1 MASAV
6 EPTPGAA
13 PIVAPVRKE
22 EVRPMAPGTPG
33 VPLLPT
39 RNRGTL
45 TIGVMGAMVM
55 QILDTTIA
63 NVALPH
69 MQTSLGATIDTV
81 TWVLT
86 SYIVATA
93 IALPATG
100 WLSDRLG
107 SRNLFLIAVAGF
119 IFASMACGIA
129 TSLPEMVLFRIFQ
142 GVFAAFINP
151 LSQTAMLD
159 INPPER
165 AAKAMSV
172 WGMGVMVGP
181 IMGPV
186 IGGFLTENYNWRWVF
201 YVNVPVGILTFAILW
216 FLLPSRPRAER
227 SFDFVGFTFV
237 GLAVAAFQLMLD
249 RGQTED
255 WFDSWEIILEGMI
268 AAAAAWI
275 AVVHLVTAKKPLFDR
290 ALFANRNLVMGM
302 IFMIIVGISTMAPM
316 ALLPPMLQ
324 QLFGYPVVDT
334 GMMMAPRGVGV
345 LFTMWLGGQIM
356 GKIDTRIMIMA
367 GLVIFAWSLRM
378 MAHYSPE
385 MDFWPVVTSGF
396 IQGLGMGLVFMPL
409 NALAFATLDGRY
421 RTEGASLLNLMR
433 SIGQSAGISMV
444 TVLLARNIQVSHADL
459 ASHVTGTMVP
469 GIDLAALGQYGPL
482 SDAAVQVIDGMVNKQ
497 AAMIAYIDD
506 FYLMAWISIAV
517 VPLVMLLRRPQ
528 GKIEV
533 VHAE

>member
-1 MASAV
+1 MATAAASA
-6 EPTPGAA
+6 AA
-13 PIVAPVRKE
+13 P
-22 EVRPMAPGTPG
+22 APGK
-33 VPLLPT
+33 PLLPT
-39 RNRGTL
+39 ANRGLL
-45 TIGVMGAMVM
+45 TMGVMGAMVM

-69 MQTSLGATIDTV
+69 MQTSLGATVDTV

-107 SRNLFLIAVAGF
+107 SRNLFLIAVGGF
-119 IFASMACGIA
+119 VIASMLCGIA
-129 TSLPEMVLFRIFQ
+129 TSLPEMVLFRVIQ
-142 GVFAAFINP
+142 GIAAAFINP

-172 WGMGVMVGP
+172 WGMGVMIGP

-201 YVNVPVGILTFAILW
+201 YVNVPVGALTFAILW
-216 FLLPSRPRAER
+216 FLLPSRPKARR
-227 SFDFVGFTFV
+227 SFDFMGFAYVGI
-237 GLAVAAFQLMLD
+237 AVAAFQLMLD

-255 WFDSWEIILEGMI
+255 WFDSWEIIAEALV
-268 AAAAAWI
+268 AAAFAWL
-275 AVVHLVTAKKPLFDR
+275 AVIHLATAKKPLFDR
-290 ALFANRNLVMGM
+290 ELFRNRNLVMGM
-302 IFMIIVGISTMAPM
+302 LFMVVIGISTMAPM

-334 GMMMAPRGVGV
+334 GIMMAPRGVGV
-345 LFTMWLGGQIM
+345 LVTMWLGAQVM
-356 GKIDTRIMIMA
+356 ARIDARILIIT
-367 GLVIFAWSLRM
+367 GLIIFAASLRM
-378 MAHYSPE
+378 MAGYSLE
-385 MDFWPVVTSGF
+385 MDYWPVVVSGF
-396 IQGLGMGLVFMPL
+396 VQGLGMGLVFMPL

-421 RTEGASLLNLMR
+421 RTDGASILNLTR

-444 TVLLARNIQVSHADL
+444 TVLLARNIQTSHADL
-459 ASHVTGTMVP
+459 AAHITDATLPAASLIGRFQPLGT
-469 GIDLAALGQYGPL
+469 AAM
-482 SDAAVQVIDGMVNKQ
+482 SFADAMVNQQ

-517 VPLVMLLRRPQ
+517 VPLVFLLTRPK
-528 GKIEV
+528 GKMEV
-533 VHAE
+533 IHAE

>member
-1 MASAV
+1 MATAAASA
-6 EPTPGAA
+6 AA
-13 PIVAPVRKE
+13 P
-22 EVRPMAPGTPG
+22 APGK
-33 VPLLPT
+33 PLLPT
-39 RNRGTL
+39 ANRGLL
-45 TIGVMGAMVM
+45 TMGVMGAMVM

-69 MQTSLGATIDTV
+69 MQTSLGATVDTV

-107 SRNLFLIAVAGF
+107 SRNLFLIAVGGF
-119 IFASMACGIA
+119 VIASMLCGIA
-129 TSLPEMVLFRIFQ
+129 TSLPEMVLFRVIQ
-142 GVFAAFINP
+142 GIAAAFINP

-159 INPPER
+159 INPRES

-172 WGMGVMVGP
+172 WGMGVMIGP

-201 YVNVPVGILTFAILW
+201 YVNVPVGALTFAILW
-216 FLLPSRPRAER
+216 FLLPSRPKARR
-227 SFDFVGFTFV
+227 SFDFMGFAYVGI
-237 GLAVAAFQLMLD
+237 AVAAFQLMLD

-255 WFDSWEIILEGMI
+255 WFDSWEIIAEALI
-268 AAAAAWI
+268 AAAFAWLAI
-275 AVVHLVTAKKPLFDR
+275 IHLATAKKPLFDR
-290 ALFANRNLVMGM
+290 ELFRNRNLVMGM
-302 IFMIIVGISTMAPM
+302 LFMVVIGISTMAPM

-345 LFTMWLGGQIM
+345 LVTMWLGAQVM
-356 GKIDTRIMIMA
+356 ARIDARILIIT
-367 GLVIFAWSLRM
+367 GLIIFAASLRM
-378 MAHYSPE
+378 MAGYSLE
-385 MDFWPVVTSGF
+385 MDYWPVVVSGF
-396 IQGLGMGLVFMPL
+396 VQGLGMGLVFMPL

-421 RTEGASLLNLMR
+421 RTDGASILNLTR

-444 TVLLARNIQVSHADL
+444 TVLLARNIQTSHADL
-459 ASHVTGTMVP
+459 AAHITDATLPAASLIGRFQPLGT
-469 GIDLAALGQYGPL
+469 AAM
-482 SDAAVQVIDGMVNKQ
+482 SFADAMVNQQ

-517 VPLVMLLRRPQ
+517 VPLVFLLTRPK
-528 GKIEV
+528 GKMEV
-533 VHAE
+533 IHAE

>member
-1 MASAV
+1 MATAAASA
-6 EPTPGAA
+6 AA
-13 PIVAPVRKE
+13 P
-22 EVRPMAPGTPG
+22 APGK
-33 VPLLPT
+33 PLLPT
-39 RNRGTL
+39 ANRGLL
-45 TIGVMGAMVM
+45 TMGVMGAMVM

-69 MQTSLGATIDTV
+69 MQTSLGATVDTV

-107 SRNLFLIAVAGF
+107 SRNLFLIAVGGF
-119 IFASMACGIA
+119 VIASMLCGIA
-129 TSLPEMVLFRIFQ
+129 TSLPEMVLFRVIQ
-142 GVFAAFINP
+142 GIAAAFINP

-172 WGMGVMVGP
+172 WGMGVMIGP

-201 YVNVPVGILTFAILW
+201 YVNVPVGALTFAILW
-216 FLLPSRPRAER
+216 FLLPSRPKARR
-227 SFDFVGFTFV
+227 SFDFMGFAYVGI
-237 GLAVAAFQLMLD
+237 AVAAFQLMLD

-255 WFDSWEIILEGMI
+255 WFDSWEIIAEALI
-268 AAAAAWI
+268 AAAFAWLAI
-275 AVVHLVTAKKPLFDR
+275 IHLATAKKPLFDR
-290 ALFANRNLVMGM
+290 ELFRNRNLVMGM
-302 IFMIIVGISTMAPM
+302 LFMVVIGISTMAPM

-345 LFTMWLGGQIM
+345 LVTMWLGAQVM
-356 GKIDTRIMIMA
+356 ARIDARILIIT
-367 GLVIFAWSLRM
+367 GLIIFAASLRM
-378 MAHYSPE
+378 MAGYSLE
-385 MDFWPVVTSGF
+385 MDYWPVVVSGF
-396 IQGLGMGLVFMPL
+396 VQGLGMGLVFMPL

-421 RTEGASLLNLMR
+421 RTDGASILNLTR

-444 TVLLARNIQVSHADL
+444 TVLLARNIQTSHADL
-459 ASHVTGTMVP
+459 AAHITDATLPAASLIGRFQPLGT
-469 GIDLAALGQYGPL
+469 AAM
-482 SDAAVQVIDGMVNKQ
+482 SFADAMVNQQ

-517 VPLVMLLRRPQ
+517 VPLVFLLTRPK
-528 GKIEV
+528 GKMEV
-533 VHAE
+533 IHAE

>member
-1 MASAV
+1 MASRAAT
-6 EPTPGAA
+6 PRPIPGAPA
-13 PIVAPVRKE
+13 AELAGK
-22 EVRPMAPGTPG
+22 
-33 VPLLPT
+33 PLLAT
-39 RNRGTL
+39 NNRALL
-45 TIGVMGAMVM
+45 TVGIMGAMIM

-69 MQTSLGATIDTV
+69 MQTSLSATTDTV

-100 WLSDRLG
+100 WLSDRFG
-107 SRNLFLIAVAGF
+107 SRNLFLIAVGGF
-119 IFASMACGIA
+119 IIASMLCGIA
-129 TSLPEMVLFRIFQ
+129 TSLEEMVVFRVFQ

-151 LSQTAMLD
+151 LSQTSMLD

-186 IGGFLTENYNWRWVF
+186 IGGWLTESYNWRWVF
-201 YVNVPVGILTFAILW
+201 YVNVPVGIATFAILW
-216 FLLPSRPRAER
+216 FLLPSRPKAKR
-227 SFDFVGFTFV
+227 SFDFAGFV
-237 GLAVAAFQLMLD
+237 YLGVAVASFQLMLD
-249 RGQTED
+249 RGQSED
-255 WFDSWEIILEGMI
+255 WFESWEVIVEALL
-268 AAAAAWI
+268 ALAFAWM
-275 AVVHLVTAKKPLFDR
+275 AVIHFLTAKKPLFDR
-290 ALFANRNLVMGM
+290 ALFRNRNLVTGLF
-302 IFMIIVGISTMAPM
+302 FMLVVGISTMAPM

-334 GMMMAPRGVGV
+334 GLMMAPRGVGV
-345 LFTMWLGGQIM
+345 LFTMWLAGQLM
-356 GKIDTRIMIMA
+356 GKVDTRLVIMA
-367 GLVIFAWSLRM
+367 GLTIFGISLRQ
-378 MAHYSPE
+378 MASYSLE

-421 RTEGASLLNLMR
+421 RTDGASLLNLFR

-444 TVLLARNIQVSHADL
+444 TVLLARNIQTSHADL
-459 ASHVTGTMVP
+459 AQHVTRNVMP
-469 GIDLAALGQYGPL
+469 GFDLGALGGFGTL
-482 SDAAVQVIDGMVNKQ
+482 SDAAMSMVDGMVNKQ

-506 FYLMAWISIAV
+506 FYLMSWISFAAI
-517 VPLVMLLRRPQ
+517 PLVLLLQKPR
-528 GKIEV
+528 GKVEV
-533 VHAE
+533 VHSE

>member
-1 MASAV
+1 MATAAASAA
-6 EPTPGAA
+6 PRPAA
-13 PIVAPVRKE
+13 AMGKPVLE
-22 EVRPMAPGTPG
+22 
-33 VPLLPT
+33 T
-39 RNRGTL
+39 RNRGIL
-45 TIGVMGAMVM
+45 TVGVMGAMIM

-69 MQTSLGATIDTV
+69 MATALGATQDTV

-100 WLSDRLG
+100 WLSARFG

-119 IFASMACGIA
+119 ILASMACGTA
-129 TSLPEMVLFRIFQ
+129 VSLTEMVVFRVFQ

-186 IGGFLTENYNWRWVF
+186 IGGWLTESYNWRWVF
-201 YVNVPVGILTFAILW
+201 YVNVPVGLLTFAILW
-216 FLLPSRPRAER
+216 FLLPSRPKDAK
-227 SFDFVGFTFV
+227 SFDVGGFLLI
-237 GLAVAAFQLMLD
+237 GIAVAAFQLMLD
-249 RGQTED
+249 RGQERD
-255 WFDSWEIILEGMI
+255 WFSSWEIVIEGLVAL
-268 AAAAAWI
+268 AATWMTVI
-275 AVVHLVTAKKPLFDR
+275 HLATAKKPLFDR
-290 ALFANRNLVMGM
+290 QLFANRNLVTGM
-302 IFMIIVGISTMAPM
+302 FFMVVIGVSTMAPM

-324 QLFGYPVVDT
+324 SLFGYPVIDT

-345 LFTMWLGGQIM
+345 LVTMWFAGVM
-356 GKIDTRIMIMA
+356 MSRIDARIMIA
-367 GLVIFAWSLRM
+367 VGLIVFAWSLRM
-378 MAHYSPE
+378 MAGYSLE
-385 MDFWPVVTSGF
+385 MDFWPVVTTGF
-396 IQGLGMGLVFMPL
+396 VQGLGMGLVFMPL
-409 NALAFATLDGRY
+409 NSLAFATLDGRF
-421 RTEGASLLNLMR
+421 RPDGASLLNLFR

-444 TVLLARNIQVSHADL
+444 TVLLARNIQTSHADL
-459 ASHVTGTMVP
+459 SQHVTATTIP
-469 GIDLAALGQYGPL
+469 GLNLGQLDQFGAL
-482 SDAAVQVIDGMVNKQ
+482 SDSVMAVADGMVNKQ

-506 FYLMAWISIAV
+506 FYLMAWISVAV
-517 VPLVMLLRRPQ
+517 LPLVLLLRRPK
-528 GKIEV
+528 GKVEA

>member
-1 MASAV
+1 MASAALA
-6 EPTPGAA
+6 PTPG
-13 PIVAPVRKE
+13 K
-22 EVRPMAPGTPG
+22 
-33 VPLLPT
+33 PLLQT
-39 RNRGTL
+39 GNRWLL

-69 MQTSLGATIDTV
+69 MQTSLGATRDTV

-100 WLSDRLG
+100 WLSGRLG
-107 SRNLFLIAVAGF
+107 SRNLFLISVGGF
-119 IFASMACGIA
+119 IIASMLCGTA
-129 TSLPEMVLFRIFQ
+129 VSLGEMVAFRIFQ
-142 GVFAAFINP
+142 GIFAAFINP

-186 IGGFLTENYNWRWVF
+186 IGGWLTESYNWRWCF
-201 YVNVPVGILTFAILW
+201 YVNVPVGVLVFAIMW
-216 FLLPSRPRAER
+216 FLLPSRPREEK
-227 SFDFVGFTFV
+227 SFDYTGFAFIGV
-237 GLAVAAFQLMLD
+237 AVASFQLMLD
-249 RGQTED
+249 RGQDQD
-255 WFDSWEIILEGMI
+255 WFSSWEIIVEGLV
-268 AAAAAWI
+268 AAGALWI
-275 AVVHLVTAKKPLFDR
+275 AVVHLATAKKPLYDR
-290 ALFANRNLVMGM
+290 HLFQNRNLVTGM
-302 IFMIIVGISTMAPM
+302 FFMIVIGISTMAPM

-324 QLFGYPVVDT
+324 QLFGYPVIDT
-334 GMMMAPRGVGV
+334 GLMMAPRGVGV

-356 GKIDTRIMIMA
+356 GKVDTRIMIAVGLVLFAFSLKQMA
-367 GLVIFAWSLRM
+367 GYSLEQD
-378 MAHYSPE
+378 Y
-385 MDFWPVVTSGF
+385 WPVVVSGF
-396 IQGLGMGLVFMPL
+396 VQGLGMGLVFMPL
-409 NALAFATLDGRY
+409 NSLAFATLEGAY
-421 RTEGASLLNLMR
+421 RTDGASLLNLMR

-444 TVLLARNIQVSHADL
+444 TVFLARNIQTSHADL
-459 ASHVTGTMVP
+459 AGHITDKSIP
-469 GIDLAALGQYGPL
+469 GLDFGALDRFGVA
-482 SDAAVQVIDGMVNKQ
+482 SDTIFSFADGMINQQ

-517 VPLVMLLRRPQ
+517 LPFVLLLKKPK
-528 GKIEV
+528 GKVEV